1 MSVKVSFIVPAYNVQ
16 KYIKKCVDS
25 ILNQSLKDIEIIVIN
40 DGSNDSTLEILNQY
54 NDKR

>member
-25 ILNQSLKDIEIIVIN
+25 ILNQSLKDIEIIVISKKCR
-40 DGSNDSTLEILNQY
+40 SNNNKKQWYKNLQW
-54 NDKR
+54 